1 MRCTPP
7 SIYRYIIVLRKINQ
21 LYRKVQVHSHFGKT
35 LHYFEINQSITLVNQ
50 LIVSQINKLHKLIH
64 RFGC

>member
-35 LHYFEINQSITLVNQ
+35 LHYWEVNQSIRLVIQ
-50 LIVSQINKLHKLIH
+50 LIRSQMNNLHK
-64 RFGC
+64 